1 MRKTGKNRDLVQWAA
16 IEALQSRLMLS
27 ADGESVVDERVEL
40 DAEVI
45 EAEIMPLEEGEAI
58 PEEWYRL
65 EVVEGDGEVVAD
77 EGEFE
82 ILVLEE
88 GGEGEVIADDD
99 QIFYTMGE
107 VIEEDGGVSEEGE
120 PKTDE
125 ESPVVGEG
133 VEGEVIITMV
143 PEGSE
148 GEPLPDGEL
157 PPETVWL
164 TNVGECAVNVAA
176 PVTSKL
182 PANFIGLA
190 PIVSEEPSPT
200 PGADEDAR
208 WAPPEGEE
216 LPDDFVPPDDT
227 LGEDEPTDGAGA
239 GDLAMI
245 APDQLPDG
253 SAFGGDVAI
262 EDDILGTE
270 EDILA

>member
-1 MRKTGKNRDLVQWAA
+1 MHRKTGKNRDLVQRAA

-27 ADGESVVDERVEL
+27 GDGELVDERVEL
-40 DAEVI
+40 DGEVI
-45 EAEIMPLEEGEAI
+45 EAEILPLEEGEAI

-65 EVVEGDGEVVAD
+65 ELPEGDGEVIAD

-82 ILVLEE
+82 ILVIDE
-88 GGEGEVIADDD
+88 GGEGEVVSDEDL
-99 QIFYTMGE
+99 IFYTMGE
-107 VIEEDGGVSEEGE
+107 VIEEDGGVVEEGE
-120 PKTDE
+120 PKSEE

-148 GEPLPDGEL
+148 GEPLPDEEL

-164 TNVGECAVNVAA
+164 TNAGECAVNVAA
-176 PVTSKL
+176 PTNDEM
-182 PANFIGLA
+182 PENFIGLA
-190 PIVSEEPSPT
+190 PIVSEGPSPT

-227 LGEDEPTDGAGA
+227 LGEDEPTDGGA
-239 GDLAMI
+239 GLDLAMI

-253 SAFGGDVAI
+253 SAFGGDVTI
-262 EDDILGTE
+262 EDDVLGTE